1 MALHI
6 INEANRCLNCKKP
19 MCQQG
24 CPVHTPIPEIIS
36 LFKEHQIMEA
46 GKRLFDNNPLSVI
59 CAVVCN
65 HETQC
70 AGHCVLG
77 KKGHPI
83 HFSSIESYISD
94 TYLERMEIPEVPK
107 KGKSAAVIGA
117 GPAGI
122 TAAVE
127 LARGGYDVTIFEEKD
142 EIGGVMRYGI
152 PEFRLPKSVLK
163 RYQKLLFAM
172 GIKIRPNTV
181 IGSALEIKDL
191 FRDGFEAV
199 FVGTGVGKPNTLG
212 ICGESLS
219 NVHFGI
225 NYLSNPGAYHL
236 GETVAIIGM
245 GNAAM
250 DVARTALRNGA
261 RHVRLYARGSQ
272 ATASSNE
279 MSYAELDGAE
289 FIFGKAISAID
300 QNGPVFKTCI
310 LDEDGRITG
319 YEEELE
325 YVKADSTIIAI
336 SQGPKNKLIL
346 TTEGLK
352 GSENGLL
359 IVDENG
365 MTTCA
370 GVFAAGDVVHGAKT
384 VVHAVAEAKKT
395 AAAMMRYME
404 SK

>member
-163 RYQKLLFAM
+163 RYQKLLFDM

-181 IGSALEIKDL
+181 IGKPDL
-191 FRDGFEAV
+191 SGQ
-199 FVGTGVGKPNTLG
+199 
-212 ICGESLS
+212 LS
-219 NVHFGI
+219 W
-225 NYLSNPGAYHL
+225 
-236 GETVAIIGM
+236 
-245 GNAAM
+245 
-250 DVARTALRNGA
+250 RKR
-261 RHVRLYARGSQ
+261 RRG
-272 ATASSNE
+272 
-279 MSYAELDGAE
+279 G
-289 FIFGKAISAID
+289 
-300 QNGPVFKTCI
+300 
-310 LDEDGRITG
+310 
-319 YEEELE
+319 
-325 YVKADSTIIAI
+325 
-336 SQGPKNKLIL
+336 
-346 TTEGLK
+346 
-352 GSENGLL
+352 
-359 IVDENG
+359 
-365 MTTCA
+365 
-370 GVFAAGDVVHGAKT
+370 
-384 VVHAVAEAKKT
+384 HAVPDPRLEVQPEETMPCEVTEIFVKNI
-395 AAAMMRYME
+395 
-404 SK
+404 

>member
-24 CPVHTPIPEIIS
+24 CPVHTPIPEIIR
-36 LFKEHQIMEA
+36 LFQEHKITEA

-59 CAVVCN
+59 CAVVCD

-77 KKGHPI
+77 KKGNPI

-94 TYLERMEIPEVPK
+94 MYLERMEIPEVPK
-107 KGKSAAVIGA
+107 KGKSVAVIGA

-127 LARGGYDVTIFEEKD
+127 LARGGYDVTVFEEKD
-142 EIGGVMRYGI
+142 EIG
-152 PEFRLPKSVLK
+152 
-163 RYQKLLFAM
+163 
-172 GIKIRPNTV
+172 
-181 IGSALEIKDL
+181 
-191 FRDGFEAV
+191 
-199 FVGTGVGKPNTLG
+199 
-212 ICGESLS
+212 
-219 NVHFGI
+219 
-225 NYLSNPGAYHL
+225 
-236 GETVAIIGM
+236 
-245 GNAAM
+245 AAM

-261 RHVRLYARGSQ
+261 RHVRLYARGKRIS
-272 ATASSNE
+272 ASSNE

-289 FIFGKAISAID
+289 FIFGKAITAID
-300 QNGPVFKTCI
+300 QNGPVFQTCI

-319 YEEELE
+319 YEEELD

-365 MTTCA
+365 MTTCE

-395 AAAMMRYME
+395 AAAMMHYIE
-404 SK
+404 SKKE